1 MPTSISVAT
10 QTNSAGTGIGAIQA
24 WGTSDDNRNNPH
36 FDSSTGDIT
45 LQFGN
50 LNVPADATINGLE
63 VTVEGQGNNFAATPL
78 IFLDSGGSVS
88 SGIAPSAAFNKTDQV
103 VTYGSST
110 ELWGLSW
117 TSTTANAVIAT
128 IDVSTIASGQLFW
141 DFVKIT
147 VHYSEF
153 TPTITNFV
161 TLSSGKI
168 IISRGKVT
176 I

>member
-10 QTNSAGTGIGAIQA
+10 ATNSAGTGIGAIQA
-24 WGTSDDNRNNPH
+24 WGTSDDSRNSPS
-36 FDSSTGDIT
+36 FSSSTGDIT

-50 LNVPADATINGLE
+50 LNVPAGATITGLE
-63 VTVEGQGNNFAATPL
+63 ITAEGQGSNFAATPL

-88 SGIAPSAAFNKTDQV
+88 SGIAPSAAFNKSDQT

-128 IDVSTIASGQLFW
+128 IDVSTISSGVIFW
-141 DFVKIT
+141 DHVFMT
-147 VHYSEF
+147 VYYSEV
-153 TPTITNFV
+153 TPLTNFI

-168 IISRGKVT
+168 TISEGKVT
-176 I
+176 IA